1 MSFPERQYDQS
12 RTHNSFISVPHY
24 VAGRLN
30 ALDFV
35 FFNFD
40 STFPARYYSVAV
52 ESMSNASPVEQD
64 RYRVIGRLQDK
75 VELPDVHF
83 SQGFGSH
90 SQIFL
95 LPNSGNLPAYKA
107 DLVRGS
113 TYTVR
118 LNSRFSSTK
127 GFRMMDRTGSR

>member
-1 MSFPERQYDQS
+1 MSFPNRQYDQS
-12 RTHNSFISVPHY
+12 RTHNHWVNVPHFIP
-24 VAGRLN
+24 GRLN

-40 STFPARYYSVAV
+40 STFPKQYYTVAV
-52 ESMSNASPVEQD
+52 ESMSVGSPNPRD
-64 RYRVIGRLQDK
+64 RFRTIGPLDDK

-90 SQIFL
+90 SRIFV
-95 LPNSGNLPAYKA
+95 LPITENLPAYTA

-113 TYTVR
+113 TYTLR
-118 LNSRFSSTK
+118 LKSRASKLK